1 MASAPGGF
9 ALLVPGLPFTFQ
21 VAFSRSLTRLSFLT
35 SKVGIISR
43 SPSWLSKDVKALSKS
58 VASRAIHSFQKH
70 LHKIYGKLSPRNEA
84 GREWKF
90 EILHWREGGIVC
102 RKGRIVNIRGL
113 VGFRRD
119 SSMRPKAAKTT
130 VQGWRW
136 LCPHS
141 AFMGTGQA
149 ATGQSSPNCYNHQG
163 LSSRPSPVTDTL
175 KLRTYRNVGQDPEI
189 NDHHRLPLA
198 FGFRDLPSRPAHP
211 DRDLKSEY
219 QKASLPR
226 VAGPGVFIVHAEGH
240 ECESLA
246 WLAESRLREETG
258 KTG

>member
-1 MASAPGGF
+1 MVSAPGGF

-136 LCPHS
+136 LCPKVHLWEQVRQPR
-141 AFMGTGQA
+141 ARVRQT
-149 ATGQSSPNCYNHQG
+149 ATTTKAC
-163 LSSRPSPVTDTL
+163 
-175 KLRTYRNVGQDPEI
+175 
-189 NDHHRLPLA
+189 PLA
-198 FGFRDLPSRPAHP
+198 PVQSQTP
-211 DRDLKSEY
+211 
-219 QKASLPR
+219 
-226 VAGPGVFIVHAEGH
+226 
-240 ECESLA
+240 
-246 WLAESRLREETG
+246 
-258 KTG
+258 

>member
-1 MASAPGGF
+1 MVSAPGGF

-130 VQGWRW
+130 VQGLAVAVSPKCIYGNRSGSHGPEFAK
-136 LCPHS
+136 LLQPPRPVLS
-141 AFMGTGQA
+141 P
-149 ATGQSSPNCYNHQG
+149 QSS
-163 LSSRPSPVTDTL
+163 
-175 KLRTYRNVGQDPEI
+175 
-189 NDHHRLPLA
+189 HRHPKVK
-198 FGFRDLPSRPAHP
+198 DLPERGPRPGN
-211 DRDLKSEY
+211 
-219 QKASLPR
+219 Q
-226 VAGPGVFIVHAEGH
+226 
-240 ECESLA
+240 
-246 WLAESRLREETG
+246 
-258 KTG
+258 